1 MIITLIIILKYVLSE
16 LFILFLIRLSII
28 DYIEKQ
34 KYLKTK
40 YYKTAFKDYNIVGI
54 SEFLLLNNND
64 KLIENIPNDFIDNP
78 FFSIIIPCLNC
89 YKTLKKTI
97 RSIQN
102 QIYKN
107 YEIIL
112 VDDLSS
118 DNSMKIANDLSKIDK
133 RIKIIKNEEKSGQLF
148 SRLKGCEYSKGKL
161 IYFLDCD
168 DMLALPN
175 VLDKIYNLSKKYNA
189 DTIEFNS
196 IRGKIK
202 KYSRIIEMANSKND
216 YKKIIYG
223 KDIINTRYI
232 ANKKIKRNIYGA
244 MWTKVVKKKIIDE
257 IISFYNGTIG
267 INSIKNW
274 NYAEDQHFTDLL
286 RIYSKTYLHVDKI
299 YHFYYENQK
308 SLTFIND
315 KKNIFTAHYKYIY
328 YFNILLKKFNLNIDY
343 LICNVMTFFAFKYTK
358 TNIECLQFY
367 KLIKDIKINMKNI
380 TNYGNITLDKIIK
393 NYHFYCDH
401 YY

>member
-1 MIITLIIILKYVLSE
+1 M
-16 LFILFLIRLSII
+16 
-28 DYIEKQ
+28 Q

-40 YYKTAFKDYNIVGI
+40 YYKTAFTDYNIVGI

-133 RIKIIKNEEKSGQLF
+133 RIKIIENEEKSGQLF
-148 SRLKGCEYSKGKL
+148 SRLKGYKYSKGEL
-161 IYFLDCD
+161 IYFIDSD
-168 DMLALPN
+168 DMLASPN
-175 VLDKIYNLSKKYNA
+175 ALEKIYNLSKKYNV

-202 KYSRIIEMANSKND
+202 KFSNIFEMVNSKND

-223 KDIINTRYI
+223 KNIINTRYVV
-232 ANKKIKRNIYGA
+232 NKKIKRNILGGV
-244 MWTKVVKKKIIDE
+244 WSKVIKKKIIDG
-257 IISFYNGTIG
+257 IINFYNDTNGL
-267 INSIKNW
+267 NNIKNW
-274 NYAEDQHFTDLL
+274 NYAEDQHFTDLV
-286 RIYSKTYLHVDKI
+286 RVYSKTYLHINKI
-299 YHFYYENQK
+299 YHFYYKNQK
-308 SLTFIND
+308 SLTNSNE
-315 KKNIFTAHYKYIY
+315 KKKIFPAHYKYIY
-328 YFNILLKKFNLNIDY
+328 YFNILLKKFNLNYDY
-343 LICNVMTFFAFKYTK
+343 LIYNIMTFLVLKYPK
-358 TNIECLQFY
+358 TNIECHQFY
-367 KLIKDIKINMKNI
+367 ELINDINSNMKNI
-380 TNYGNITLDKIIK
+380 TNYGRVTLDKIVK
-393 NYHFYCDH
+393 NYHFYCSRYH
-401 YY
+401 